1 MARVDSLPRS
11 QQPLPPP
18 LRASPSIAGRAEPSP
33 FAPTAAAPLL
43 PAALPYSAGVA
54 ARFPDPAVSYRT
66 PAFEPGRVDFTTDA
80 ELQTLLRGWV
90 RDGSQNSSAVTIRLL
105 SVGVSQ
111 EGVPIEALLYTR
123 SLNSSLEGVLA
134 DKRPTVVLLGQQH
147 GDEPASSEALLVIA
161 ERLAGGSFQ
170 GVLDRINVIV
180 VPRANPDG
188 ARRGSRVSAG
198 GIDVNRDHLLLKSPE
213 AVALARLVRNYR
225 PAVVVDAHEYTVG
238 GRYLEKFGT
247 IQRFDALL
255 QYAMTGNVPEFVTRA
270 AEEWFREPLVAALE
284 RENLTSEWYYTTS
297 TDIAD
302 KKVSMGGT
310 QPDTGRNVNGLK
322 NAVSLLIETRGVGI
336 GRTHLLRRVHTHV
349 IAATSVLNS
358 AAKRAPD
365 LVKLRQYV
373 DAEVA
378 ALACRGQA
386 VIEAATT
393 PSEYSLLMLDP
404 ATGADRSVSVAWDSS
419 LVLVPTK
426 TRARPCGYWLAADQ
440 TDAVQRLR
448 ELGLKVHQVVEL
460 GVMRGEAYRETAR
473 ESGARQDVR
482 GAIDDRAPIE
492 RVSVALSP
500 MLIDAA
506 AGSYYVPLGQPLAN
520 LALAALE
527 PDTQNSYYAN
537 GIVNRLAAIARVTA
551 QPDAKLFVAP

>member
-1 MARVDSLPRS
+1 MATLPR
-11 QQPLPPP
+11 P
-18 LRASPSIAGRAEPSP
+18 LRASPPLPGRVEMAPIGMPAAGP
-33 FAPTAAAPLL
+33 FSVAAPPYA
-43 PAALPYSAGVA
+43 PAVA
-54 ARFPDPAVSYRT
+54 ARFPDPAVGYRT
-66 PAFEPGRVDFTTDA
+66 PAFEPGRVDFTTNA
-80 ELQTLLRGWV
+80 ELQALLRGWV
-90 RDGSQNSSAVTIRLL
+90 RDGSQAAGGTTIRLL

-111 EGVPIEALLYTR
+111 EGAPIEALLFTR
-123 SLNSSLEGVLA
+123 SQNSSLEGVLA
-134 DKRPTVVLLGQQH
+134 DKRPSVVMIGQQH

-161 ERLAGGSFQ
+161 EQLARGPLQ
-170 GVLDRINVIV
+170 GLLDRINVIV

-188 ARRGSRVSAG
+188 ARRSNRASAG
-198 GIDVNRDHLLLKSPE
+198 GIDINRDHLLLRTPE
-213 AVALARLVRNYR
+213 ARALAQLVRDYR
-225 PAVVVDAHEYTVG
+225 PAVVVDAHEYTVI

-270 AEEWFREPLVAALE
+270 AEEWFREPLVAALG

-297 TDIAD
+297 TDPAD
-302 KKVSMGGT
+302 KKISMGGA
-310 QPDTGRNVNGLK
+310 QPDTGRNVDGLK
-322 NAVSLLIETRGVGI
+322 NAISLLIETRGVGI

-358 AAKRAPD
+358 AAQRAAD
-365 LVKLRQYV
+365 LAKLRQYV

-378 ALACRGQA
+378 GLACRGQA
-386 VIEAATT
+386 VVEAAPT

-404 ATGADRSVSVAWDSS
+404 ATGADRSVNVAWDSS
-419 LVLVPTK
+419 LVLVARK
-426 TRARPCGYWLAADQ
+426 SRARPCGYWLAADQ

-448 ELGLKVHQVVEL
+448 ELGIKVQQVAEV

-473 ESGARQDVR
+473 ESGSRQDVR
-482 GAIDDRAPIE
+482 GSIDDPAPIE

-527 PDTQNSYYAN
+527 PDTQNSYFAN
-537 GIVNRLAAIARVTA
+537 GIVNRLPAVARVTA
-551 QPDAKLFVAP
+551 QPDARLFVAP